1 MLRAAVIGAS
11 HWHLDLFLPTLLE
24 QPDDPLVGVADGDAS
39 VAEGLGKRL
48 DCAWSSDY
56 RRLCDQAEPD
66 FVLALGAHDQMAV
79 EAEFLIE
86 RGVPFVM
93 EKPCGTNAAQAHRLA
108 ARASQA
114 GVFAAVPFVW
124 RQSELLALMRERFA
138 DDEIDYLSFRWI
150 AGPPGRYLDSGCG
163 WMLDPARSGGGCT
176 INLSVH
182 LFDLARVLLGGDVA
196 VAAATM
202 SNAAYRL
209 AVEDYSVVALGSGAR
224 RFLVETGYLLPGPH
238 SNFDMRFSVKA
249 GEHYLIATG
258 PTEVE
263 IVGPDGERE
272 HVRAHTTNVP
282 HYPVFLRDALRRVRA
297 GEPPLA
303 SLHDMAAVLDLVED
317 AYRIGWR
324 SQS

>member
-1 MLRAAVIGAS
+1 MLRVVVIGAS

-24 QPDDPLVGVADGDAS
+24 QPDVRLVGVADGDTT
-39 VAEGLGKRL
+39 VAERLGKTL
-48 DCAWSSDY
+48 DCAWSVDH
-56 RRLCDQAEPD
+56 RRLCEHTEPD
-66 FVLALGAHDQMAV
+66 FVLALGAHDEMAAD
-79 EAEFLIE
+79 AEFLID
-86 RGVPFVM
+86 RGIPFAM
-93 EKPCGTNAAQAHRLA
+93 EKPCGTSAAQVHRLA

-114 GVFAAVPFVW
+114 GAFAAIPFVW
-124 RQSELLALMRERFA
+124 RHSELLALMRARFA

-176 INLSVH
+176 VNLSVH
-182 LFDLARVLLGGDVA
+182 LFDLARVLFGGDVT

-209 AVEDYSVVALGSGAR
+209 PVEDYSVVALGSGTR

-238 SNFDMRFSVKA
+238 STFDMRFSVKA

-258 PTEVE
+258 PAEVE
-263 IVGPDGERE
+263 IVSPDGDRE
-272 HVRAHTTNVP
+272 HIRAHTTNVP
-282 HYPVFLRDALRRVRA
+282 HYPVFVRDVLRRVRA

-303 SLHDMAAVLDLVED
+303 SLDDMAAVWDLVED